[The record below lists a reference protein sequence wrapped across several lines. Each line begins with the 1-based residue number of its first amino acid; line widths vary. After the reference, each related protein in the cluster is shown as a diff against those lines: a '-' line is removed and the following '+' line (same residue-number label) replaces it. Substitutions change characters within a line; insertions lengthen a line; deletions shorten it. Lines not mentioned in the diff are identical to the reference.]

1 MLSKKIITLKI
12 STESYNHIL
21 NEIINLAQNRIPSY
35 VCFANVHMTIEAY
48 LDNHFKN
55 QVNAASF
62 VTADGVPLKIATKL
76 LYGVHQDRVAGMDMM
91 PSVISECE
99 KNNLSVAFYGSSTET
114 LNAIKNR
121 IQIQHPLLRIAC
133 QIIPPFKE
141 LTIQEKKTYIDQ
153 INNSDANVVFV
164 CLGCPKQ
171 EKWMAENS
179 KHIKSILLGVGGAFG
194 IYANEK
200 KRAPAWMRAIA
211 LEWVFRLFQEPR
223 RMFKR
228 YFITNNLF
236 IFLIIKEWFKIKI
249 LKKI

>member
-1 MLSKKIITLKI
+1 MNKKIIGLSINLLPYNDII
-12 STESYNHIL
+12 S
-21 NEIINLAQNRIPSY
+21 EIIKLAQTRTPSF

-48 LDNHFKN
+48 LDNKFKD
-55 QVNAASF
+55 QVNNANF

-76 LYGVHQDRVAGMDMM
+76 LYGINQERVAGMDMM
-91 PSVISECE
+91 PSIISECE
-99 KNNLSVAFYGSSTET
+99 KKKLSIAFYGSSLST
-114 LNAIKNR
+114 LKGINERIKVE
-121 IQIQHPLLRIAC
+121 HPELKISC
-133 QIIPPFKE
+133 QIIPPYKE
-141 LTIQEKKTYIDQ
+141 LTSKEKKTYIDQ